1 MSLDPG
7 DDFWPH
13 MCAYL
18 APDRYSDMLQPNP
31 NLAWIL
37 NDTHI
42 GIASRGHVVGHG
54 HNRKRWN

>member
-1 MSLDPG
+1 MR
-7 DDFWPH
+7 
-13 MCAYL
+13 AYL